1 MAINA
6 QQQSGTYLKQIAC
19 LSTQSMVEIKFSGQE
34 IGEVVAVYP
43 QISLSNLEISSGR
56 ANYGGRIICTVVYT
70 DSEGKLCR
78 IQKGAEFSH
87 YTDDERL
94 APAQRG
100 ECVLKCERCQLK
112 REGSSYVVAVVV
124 GAKINVLD
132 NAQRGYITSIEG
144 ANCKTDSGKL
154 YSLIN
159 FSGESEVEDDFECV
173 ASDVLIPAAN
183 VCVTGCNV
191 KTGLVEVS
199 GEIYLSL
206 LAVRDGSPVCLDR
219 TVPFKCELSCD
230 EALFN
235 RRAYCRAEIASVN
248 VNCKVNETQ
257 GKCNVGFEATLS
269 FCGHF
274 YEEEEIA
281 YVSDAFSEECDL
293 NLCFAEERVFADG
306 DIKNYS
312 ERVQGPCAAKAKLD
326 YTCAFLAATLPSA
339 EFARTK
345 GGIEGSVTA
354 TLLYEQSG
362 EVHATEVNM
371 PFSVTLAGLSD
382 ECKDISVCVLGM
394 SLRQRSEGECEGE
407 ASLKITAA
415 DGEYKTIKYISEVT
429 EGEKK
434 TPCDCAVS
442 VYVTEA
448 GDGLWET
455 AKKLCVCPESI
466 QKSNPELAFPLTGKE
481 RIIIYRPK
489 QG

>member
-6 QQQSGTYLKQIAC
+6 QQQSGTYLKQIAT
-19 LSTQSMVEIKFSGQE
+19 LSTQSVVEIKFSGQE

-43 QISLSNLEISSGR
+43 QISLSALEISSGR

-70 DSEGKLCR
+70 DSEGSLCR

-124 GAKINVLD
+124 GAKITVFD
-132 NAQRGYITSIEG
+132 NAQRNFVTNIDG
-144 ANCKTDSGKL
+144 ANCNLGSGTL
-154 YSLIN
+154 YSLVN
-159 FSGESEVEDDFECV
+159 FSGESEVEDDFECA
-173 ASDVLIPAAN
+173 ASDVLVPAAN

-219 TVPFKCELSCD
+219 AVPFKCELSCD
-230 EALFN
+230 EALFS
-235 RRAYCRAEIASVN
+235 RRAYCRAEIVSIN
-248 VNCKVNETQ
+248 VNCKVNENQ
-257 GKCNVGFEATLS
+257 GKCNVGFEATLA
-269 FCGHF
+269 FNGHF
-274 YEEEEIA
+274 YEEEEITYA
-281 YVSDAFSEECDL
+281 QDAFAEECDL
-293 NLCFAEERVFADG
+293 NLSFAEERVLTDG

-326 YTCAFLAATLPSA
+326 YTCAFLAATLPTA
-339 EFARTK
+339 EFERTK
-345 GGIEGSVTA
+345 SGIEGSVTA
-354 TLLYEQSG
+354 TLLYEQGG
-362 EVHATEVNM
+362 EVHSTEVNM
-371 PFSVTLAGLSD
+371 PFSVTLAGLS
-382 ECKDISVCVLGM
+382 ENCKDISVCVLGI
-394 SLRQRSEGECEGE
+394 SLRQRAEGECEGE

-415 DGEYKTIKYISEVT
+415 DGEYRTVRYLTEVT
-429 EGEKK
+429 EGEKR
-434 TPCDCAVS
+434 TPCDSAIS

-455 AKKLCVCPESI
+455 AKKLCVSPESI
-466 QKSNPELAFPLTGKE
+466 QRSNPELTFPLSGKE